1 MLIITFSKIKK
12 NIKDYINLAK
22 SLKRDK
28 KVPKISRILIGLAI
42 AYFFMPID
50 IIPDFIPVIGHLDDA
65 IIILSLISV
74 AIKFIPKEI
83 FSEHYRRI
91 FKKMNK

>member
-1 MLIITFSKIKK
+1 ML
-12 NIKDYINLAK
+12 K

-83 FSEHYRRI
+83 FSEHYKEI
-91 FKKMNK
+91 FKK